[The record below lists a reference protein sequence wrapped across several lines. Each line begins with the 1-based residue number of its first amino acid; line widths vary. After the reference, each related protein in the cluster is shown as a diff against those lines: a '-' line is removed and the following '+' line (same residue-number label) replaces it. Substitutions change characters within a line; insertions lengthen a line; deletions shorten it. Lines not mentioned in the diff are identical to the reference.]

1 MGVCLSARIKAE
13 SPANTGSKFESND
26 GSLSASSK
34 VSSYTAPPT
43 PRSEGEILQSSN
55 LKSFSF
61 NNLKMATRNFRPDS
75 VLGEGGFGSVFKGWI
90 DENSFTAAKPGTG
103 IVLAVKRL
111 NQESYQGHREWLA
124 EVNYLGQLYHP
135 NLVKL
140 IGFCLE
146 DEHRLLVYEFMP
158 RGSLENHLFRRGSYF
173 HPLSWNLRIKVALGA
188 ARGLAFLH
196 SAETKVIYRDFK
208 TSNILLDSNYNA
220 KLSDFGLAKD
230 GPTGDKSHV
239 STRIM
244 GTYGYAAPEY
254 LATGHLTAKSDI
266 YSFGVVLLEM
276 LSGRRAVDKNRP
288 SGEHNLVEWAKPFLV
303 NKRKIFRIID
313 NRLEGQYSM
322 DGAHKAGILAARC
335 LSTESKL
342 RPNMDEVVKTLE
354 QLPDYNPTGGTQ
366 SNGQRM
372 RRRSADDASK
382 AKRAAAAAA
391 AAADAIKAA
400 NEARKTVAYP
410 RPSASPLYA

>member
-1 MGVCLSARIKAE
+1 MGICLSAQIKAE
-13 SPANTGSKFESND
+13 SPYNTGVSSKYVSTDVND
-26 GSLSASSK
+26 SSTGSK
-34 VSSYTAPPT
+34 VSSASVPPT

-55 LKSFSF
+55 LKSFNLSD
-61 NNLKMATRNFRPDS
+61 LKMATRNFRPDS

-90 DENSFTAAKPGTG
+90 DEHSFAAAKPGTG
-103 IVLAVKRL
+103 IVIAVKRL
-111 NQESYQGHREWLA
+111 NQESFQGHREWLA

-135 NLVKL
+135 HLVKL
-140 IGFCLE
+140 IGYCLE

-173 HPLSWNLRIKVALGA
+173 QPLSWKLRLKVALGA
-188 ARGLAFLH
+188 AKGLAFLH

-239 STRIM
+239 STRVM

-254 LATGHLTAKSDI
+254 LATGHLTAKSDV

-288 SGEHNLVEWAKPFLV
+288 SGEHNLVEWAKPYLA
-303 NKRKIFRIID
+303 NKRKIFRILD
-313 NRLEGQYSM
+313 NRLDGQYSM
-322 DGAHKAGILAARC
+322 EVAFKAATLALRC
-335 LSTESKL
+335 LSTDAKF
-342 RPNMDEVVKTLE
+342 RPNMDEVVTALE
-354 QLPDYNPTGGTQ
+354 QLQDSKDSKSTNNHSSDAP
-366 SNGQRM
+366 RI
-372 RRRSADDASK
+372 RRRSAGDVSSVKPA
-382 AKRAAAAAA
+382 
-391 AAADAIKAA
+391 
-400 NEARKTVAYP
+400 AYP